1 MYIRDPAYITG
12 LSEYSMS
19 NLKLPAIIENM
30 EPLVEFISGKAREV
44 GFSGKRLKEIELASE
59 EALVNIINY
68 AYPET
73 SGDIEV
79 KCFRDPTGIFV
90 IDIEDTGIAFNL
102 TSLKDPDVSAG
113 ISEREIGG
121 LGVFLIRKLMDEIH
135 YHRENERNILRLIVR
150 IPLSE
155 QPGNKSCES

>member
-1 MYIRDPAYITG
+1 MP
-12 LSEYSMS
+12 S
-19 NLKLPAIIENM
+19 LKLPAVIANM
-30 EPLVEFISGKAREV
+30 ESLVEFISDKARDV

-68 AYPET
+68 AYPEMPD
-73 SGDIEV
+73 DIEV
-79 KCFRDPTGIFV
+79 TCTCNPPGAFV
-90 IDIEDTGIAFNL
+90 IDIEDTGIAFNM

-121 LGVFLIRKLMDEIH
+121 LGVFLIRKLMDDVH

-150 IPLSE
+150 IPQSE
-155 QPGNKSCES
+155 KCGDKLCES